1 MPRPAHEPL
10 AQMAQERLGCV
21 AQALNDLQAYG
32 VRVSAA
38 HGALL
43 TDYGFLIPAEDGTWA
58 VRMKVYD
65 PQMQP
70 VGDPDD
76 D

>member
-1 MPRPAHEPL
+1 VDEAHAALIRAHLTEI
-10 AQMAQERLGCV
+10 
-21 AQALNDLQAYG
+21 AQALTALGDFG
-32 VRVSAA
+32 VRVSAR
-38 HGALL
+38 HGAVI
-43 TDYGFLIPAEDGTWA
+43 TDYGFLTPVDDGSWQ

-70 VGDPDD
+70 VGDADD

>member
-1 MPRPAHEPL
+1 MDAAHAAIIHAHLTEI
-10 AQMAQERLGCV
+10 
-21 AQALNDLQAYG
+21 AQALTALGDLG
-32 VRVSAA
+32 VRVSAR
-38 HGALL
+38 HGAVI
-43 TDYGFLIPAEDGTWA
+43 TDCGFVIPDGDGSWRA
-58 VRMKVYD
+58 HMKVYD